1 MGTQNYEV
9 SPGGLQTRRCHATP
23 SETSAQDNTARICAI
38 QPGENVLNYCRLLTL
53 KHVASDLLYGIRF
66 RLCVSDMTMTV
77 LNYVP
82 LHKYEQ

>member
-38 QPGENVLNYCRLLTL
+38 QPGENVLNYCRPT
-53 KHVASDLLYGIRF
+53 ARRI
-66 RLCVSDMTMTV
+66 
-77 LNYVP
+77 
-82 LHKYEQ
+82 